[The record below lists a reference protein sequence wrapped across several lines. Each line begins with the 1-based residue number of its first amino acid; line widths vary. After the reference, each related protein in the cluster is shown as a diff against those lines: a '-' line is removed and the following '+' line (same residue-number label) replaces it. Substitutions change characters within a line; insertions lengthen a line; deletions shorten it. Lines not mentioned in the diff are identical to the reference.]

1 MDVLPLLIVISLIV
15 VGLVVWLFFRMSSG
29 GQFDDLESPA
39 QRILL
44 DDDAGPEA
52 PGAQRYEQTT
62 GRAAHASASGRD
74 AEGVK
79 PAGRGNAQGAGQSPE
94 AKDEN

>member
-15 VGLVVWLFFRMSSG
+15 VGLVVWLFFQMSSG

-52 PGAQRYEQTT
+52 EA
-62 GRAAHASASGRD
+62 GRQSEGGHARSSEASALGRD

-79 PAGRGNAQGAGQSPE
+79 PARGGNAHGAGQSPE
-94 AKDEN
+94 AKDQN

>member
-1 MDVLPLLIVISLIV
+1 MDVLPLLIVISLVV

-44 DDDAGPEA
+44 DDDAGREA
-52 PGAQRYEQTT
+52 EDGKWSEAEHARSAD
-62 GRAAHASASGRD
+62 AAALGRD

-79 PAGRGNAQGAGQSPE
+79 PAGRGNAHGAGQSPE
-94 AKDEN
+94 AKDQN

>member
-1 MDVLPLLIVISLIV
+1 MDVLPLLIVISLVV

-39 QRILL
+39 QRLLL
-44 DDDAGPEA
+44 DDDTGPEA
-52 PGAQRYEQTT
+52 PGAQRSEQATAPT
-62 GRAAHASASGRD
+62 AQASGLGRD
-74 AEGVK
+74 AEGVQ

-94 AKDEN
+94 AKDKN